1 MRILIVKLSSLGDVI
16 QTMAVL
22 PDVLEVFPDAQ
33 IDWVVE
39 EAFAPLV
46 QLASGVRC
54 VIPTGQRRWRKS
66 YFSAATRAER
76 RLFHARLRQEA
87 YDAVIDFQGLI
98 KSAWV
103 GRAARLAPGGF
114 SLTYANGSDACS
126 YEWPVRYLLQRS
138 VPMPR
143 RIHAVARYRLLAAQ
157 ALGYSHM
164 PLLQSPARYRWRAG
178 MQTQAAHGMANT
190 TPEVVLAHG
199 TTRTDNEWPDAQW
212 LGLGQRLIADGFAV
226 GLPHAGAR
234 ELARVQALAQRLGP
248 MACVWP
254 ALSLDALASRMADS
268 AGVIGVDSGLSHLA
282 VALDLPHVQIFSQD
296 RAWRAGP
303 VGCDHQRVVG
313 GAQAPDVARV
323 WDTWHAVLAAAHG
336 GAARP

>member
-46 QLASGVRC
+46 QLASGVRA
-54 VIPTGQRRWRKS
+54 VIPVGQRRWRKS
-66 YFSAATRAER
+66 YFSAPTRAER
-76 RLFHARLRQEA
+76 RLFHARLRQDA

-103 GRAARLAPGGF
+103 GRAARLATGGF
-114 SLTYANGSDACS
+114 SATYANGSDACS

-157 ALGYSHM
+157 ALGYSNM

-212 LGLGQRLIADGFAV
+212 LALGQRLIADGFTV

-254 ALSLDALASRMADS
+254 ALSLDALAVRMAGS

-296 RAWRAGP
+296 RSWRAGP
-303 VGCDHQRVVG
+303 VGCDYQAVVG
-313 GAQAPDVARV
+313 GAQAPDVAQV
-323 WDTWHAVLAAAHG
+323 WDTWHAVRAAAHG

>member
-22 PDVLEVFPDAQ
+22 PDVLEVFPNAQ

-46 QLASGVRC
+46 QMAHGVHA
-54 VIPTGQRRWRKS
+54 VIPVGQRRWRKS

-76 RLFHARLRQEA
+76 RLFYARLRQDA

-103 GRAARLAPGGF
+103 GRAARLASGGF
-114 SLTYANGSDACS
+114 STTYANGSDACS

-138 VPMPR
+138 VPMPQ

-164 PLLQSPARYRWRAG
+164 PLVQLPARYGWRFA
-178 MQTQAAHGMANT
+178 TQPQVVNDM
-190 TPEVVLAHG
+190 PEVVLAHG
-199 TTRTDNEWPDAQW
+199 TTRTDNEWPDAHW
-212 LGLGQRLIADGFAV
+212 LALARQLVAEGFSV
-226 GLPHAGAR
+226 GLPHAGLR
-234 ELARVQALAQRLGP
+234 ELERVQALAQSLGP
-248 MACVWP
+248 AACVWP
-254 ALSLDALASRMADS
+254 ALSLDALACRMAAS
-268 AGVIGVDSGLSHLA
+268 SGVIGVDSGLSHLA

-303 VGCDHQRVVG
+303 VGRDYQTVVG
-313 GAQAPDVARV
+313 GAQAPDVAQV
-323 WDTWHAVLAAAHG
+323 WDRWQAVIAASHR
-336 GAARP
+336 GAVRA